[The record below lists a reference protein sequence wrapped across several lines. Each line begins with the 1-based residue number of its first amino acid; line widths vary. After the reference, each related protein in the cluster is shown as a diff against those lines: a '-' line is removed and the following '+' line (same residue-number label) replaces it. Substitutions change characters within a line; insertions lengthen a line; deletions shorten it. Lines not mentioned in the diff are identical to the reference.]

1 MKATCKTPL
10 SMKIGKS
17 FSGLLLKLS
26 GVKTVLRFL
35 LGNFFSRFTMYITFN
50 FFLGSLNAVFFI
62 TVEKF

>member
-17 FSGLLLKLS
+17 FSGLLKLS